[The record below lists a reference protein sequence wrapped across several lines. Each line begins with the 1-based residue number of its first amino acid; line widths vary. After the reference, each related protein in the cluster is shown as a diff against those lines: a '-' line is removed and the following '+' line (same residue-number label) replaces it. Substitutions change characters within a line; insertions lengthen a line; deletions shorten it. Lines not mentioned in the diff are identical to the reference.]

1 MVCLIISGVFSYLAY
16 IFYIDNDFVNA
27 SINGIIAILFIGL
40 LIRNILKTKKEIKE
54 KNKN

>member
-1 MVCLIISGVFSYLAY
+1 MCVIIAGIFSYLTY

-27 SINGIIAILFIGL
+27 SINGIIAVFFLGL